1 MALFIT
7 EVFADAINEKLG
19 VALKMGQLAVDV
31 TNEVAEITTQGDK
44 VHFPKYER
52 VASVGSVTKGT
63 ALVPAEVSMS
73 DNEATIKQTGGS
85 IRVYD
90 KDAKQIKGAT
100 LDNMAQQLVDAM
112 VKDLDSSLSATMD
125 AEATKKSPTASATA
139 ITNVE
144 LLSGFAL
151 FGDDVDYDTFSG
163 IAINS
168 RLLPSF
174 LAMDEFTSVEKT
186 YKHDGNGL
194 IKNGLV
200 GFWMGIP
207 VVVTNNGTWDSTASE
222 VKSYMIKKGAL
233 GYVKQQHVTL
243 EIEREGKLLANDII
257 VSDLYAT
264 KVMDSDGIV
273 ILRKTVA

>member
-31 TNEVAEITTQGDK
+31 TNEVSDITTCGDEIN
-44 VHFPKYER
+44 FPKYER
-52 VASVGSVTKGT
+52 VATVGNVTKGT
-63 ALVPAEVSMS
+63 ALVPAEVSMTE
-73 DNEATIKQTGGS
+73 NKATIKQTGGS

-90 KDAKQIKGAT
+90 KDAKQIKGST
-100 LDNMAQQLVDAM
+100 LDNMASQLVDAM
-112 VKDLDSSLSATMD
+112 VQDLDSSLSATMD
-125 AEATKKSPTASATA
+125 TEATKKSPTASGTA
-139 ITNVE
+139 ITNTE
-144 LLSGFAL
+144 LLNGLAL

-163 IAINS
+163 IAVS
-168 RLLPSF
+168 SKLLPSF
-174 LAMDEFTSVEKT
+174 LSMNEFVSVEKT

-200 GFWMGIP
+200 GYWFGIP
-207 VVVTNNGTWDSTASE
+207 VVLTNNGTYDSTASE
-222 VKSYMIKKGAL
+222 CKSYMIKKGAL
-233 GYVKQQHVTL
+233 GYVKQQDVTL

-264 KVMDSDGIV
+264 KVMDADGIV
-273 ILRKTVA
+273 IIRKTVA

>member
-19 VALKMGQLAVDV
+19 VALKMGQLATDV
-31 TNEVAEITTQGDK
+31 TNEVSDITTQGDEIN
-44 VHFPKYER
+44 FPKYER
-52 VASVGSVTKGT
+52 VASVGTVTKGT

-73 DNEATIKQTGGS
+73 ENKATIKQTGGS

-90 KDAKQIKGAT
+90 KDSKQIKGAT

-112 VKDLDSSLSATMD
+112 VQDLDSSLSATMD
-125 AEATKKSPTASATA
+125 TEVTKKSATASGTA
-139 ITNVE
+139 ITNTE
-144 LLSGFAL
+144 LLNGLAL
-151 FGDDVDYDTFSG
+151 FGDDVDYDSFSG

-174 LAMDEFTSVEKT
+174 LAMNEFVSVEKT

-200 GFWMGIP
+200 GYWFGIP
-207 VVVTNNGTWDSTASE
+207 CVLTNNGTWDSTASE
-222 VKSYMIKKGAL
+222 CKSYMIKKGAL
-233 GYVKQQHVTL
+233 GYVKQQDVTL

-264 KVMDSDGIV
+264 KVMDADGIV
-273 ILRKTVA
+273 IIRKTVA